1 MIRIELSLFLLV
13 ALLASALTLSH
24 AQTVLSAATVNY
36 AYTATN
42 WAVSHYTCTTDP
54 LSGYQYPPNDYI
66 NLANPSAA
74 TISTG
79 DSVSVRFD
87 FNPALHIRSSAVTN
101 LIIEIRLTDPSYDSY
116 GGYPTATP
124 TISFTGTNVHSS
136 TATSSGTGNYLSNPL
151 RQALV
156 G

>member
-1 MIRIELSLFLLV
+1 MKKNIQKMIRVELSLFLLV

-24 AQTVLSAATVNY
+24 AQTVLAAATVNY

-54 LSGYQYPPNDYI
+54 RSGYQYPHNDYI

-79 DSVSVRFD
+79 TTTQASLFM
-87 FNPALHIRSSAVTN
+87 
-101 LIIEIRLTDPSYDSY
+101 
-116 GGYPTATP
+116 
-124 TISFTGTNVHSS
+124 
-136 TATSSGTGNYLSNPL
+136 
-151 RQALV
+151 RQAHPQPPGPKRSLLKATLCSAA
-156 G
+156 